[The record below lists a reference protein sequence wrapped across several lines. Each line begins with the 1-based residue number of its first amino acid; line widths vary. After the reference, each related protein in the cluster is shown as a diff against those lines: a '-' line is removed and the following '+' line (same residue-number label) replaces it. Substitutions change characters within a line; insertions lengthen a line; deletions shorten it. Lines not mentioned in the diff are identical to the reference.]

1 MRLFFALTFS
11 PAARAALHQ
20 AQQRLRAF
28 SPGARY
34 PGEETLHLTL
44 AFLGETPQGRAPQ
57 LGELLAALPAPP
69 LALRF
74 SQAGPLSPE
83 EGLWALFPEECP
95 ALFALQGELAARLE
109 GAGFPLPRRPFRPHV
124 TLARRVA
131 FPGPA
136 PRGQDLLPRP
146 LSVPCGRVSLL
157 RSQLRPQGPLYTE
170 LAAQAL
176 GVMKN
181 EHANAHLRYYLE
193 REKDPAVIAAMRGA
207 IASLDVG

>member
-11 PAARAALHQ
+11 PAARAALRQ
-20 AQQRLRAF
+20 AQERLRAF
-28 SPGARY
+28 APGARY

-44 AFLGETPQGRAPQ
+44 AFLGEVPDRLVPQAAAVLEG
-57 LGELLAALPAPP
+57 LALSPMT
-69 LALRF
+69 LRF

-170 LAAQAL
+170 LAA
-176 GVMKN
+176 
-181 EHANAHLRYYLE
+181 
-193 REKDPAVIAAMRGA
+193 RG
-207 IASLDVG
+207 

>member
-11 PAARAALHQ
+11 PTARAALRQ
-20 AQQRLRAF
+20 AQERLRAF
-28 SPGARY
+28 APGARY
-34 PGEETLHLTL
+34 PGEEALHLTL
-44 AFLGETPQGRAPQ
+44 AFLGETPEPRAPQ

-69 LALRF
+69 LALWF
-74 SQAGPLSPE
+74 SQAGPLS
-83 EGLWALFPEECP
+83 PEECP

-170 LAAQAL
+170 LAA
-176 GVMKN
+176 
-181 EHANAHLRYYLE
+181 
-193 REKDPAVIAAMRGA
+193 RG
-207 IASLDVG
+207 

>member
-1 MRLFFALTFS
+1 MRLFLAIQLS
-11 PAARAALHQ
+11 PAVREALLT
-20 AQQRLRAF
+20 AQDALRRQGRGSF
-28 SPGARY
+28 P
-34 PGEETLHLTL
+34 PPENLHLTL
-44 AFLGETPQGRAPQ
+44 AFLGEIPEGRAPQ

-176 GVMKN
+176 
-181 EHANAHLRYYLE
+181 
-193 REKDPAVIAAMRGA
+193 
-207 IASLDVG
+207 DVG

>member
-11 PAARAALHQ
+11 PAARAGLRQ
-20 AQQRLRAF
+20 AQERLRAF
-28 SPGARY
+28 APGARY
-34 PGEETLHLTL
+34 PGEEALHLTL
-44 AFLGETPQGRAPQ
+44 AFLGEVPEPRASQ

-74 SQAGPLSPE
+74 SQAGAFSQG
-83 EGLWALFPEECP
+83 EGSLWALFPEECP

-136 PRGQDLLPRP
+136 PRGRDLLPRP

-170 LAAQAL
+170 LAA
-176 GVMKN
+176 
-181 EHANAHLRYYLE
+181 
-193 REKDPAVIAAMRGA
+193 RG
-207 IASLDVG
+207 

>member
-11 PAARAALHQ
+11 PAARAALRQ
-20 AQQRLRAF
+20 AQERLRAF
-28 SPGARY
+28 APGARY

-44 AFLGETPQGRAPQ
+44 AFLGEIPEGRAPQ

-95 ALFALQGELAARLE
+95 ARLE

-146 LSVPCGRVSLL
+146 LSVPCGQVCLL
-157 RSQLRPQGPLYTE
+157 RSQLGPQGPLYTE
-170 LAAQAL
+170 LAA
-176 GVMKN
+176 
-181 EHANAHLRYYLE
+181 
-193 REKDPAVIAAMRGA
+193 RG
-207 IASLDVG
+207 

>member
-11 PAARAALHQ
+11 PAARAALRQ
-20 AQQRLRAF
+20 AQERLRAF
-28 SPGARY
+28 APGARY
-34 PGEETLHLTL
+34 PG
-44 AFLGETPQGRAPQ
+44 
-57 LGELLAALPAPP
+57 
-69 LALRF
+69 
-74 SQAGPLSPE
+74 E

-170 LAAQAL
+170 LAA
-176 GVMKN
+176 
-181 EHANAHLRYYLE
+181 
-193 REKDPAVIAAMRGA
+193 RG
-207 IASLDVG
+207 

>member
-11 PAARAALHQ
+11 PAARAALRQ
-20 AQQRLRAF
+20 AQERLRAF
-28 SPGARY
+28 APGARY

-44 AFLGETPQGRAPQ
+44 AFLGEIPEPRAPQ

-109 GAGFPLPRRPFRPHV
+109 GYEAVGIEV
-124 TLARRVA
+124 TDAYYKLGGDRVRLA
-131 FPGPA
+131 
-136 PRGQDLLPRP
+136 
-146 LSVPCGRVSLL
+146 LS
-157 RSQLRPQGPLYTE
+157 
-170 LAAQAL
+170 
-176 GVMKN
+176 
-181 EHANAHLRYYLE
+181 AHE
-193 REKDPAVIAAMRGA
+193 GKKEEN
-207 IASLDVG
+207 

>member
-11 PAARAALHQ
+11 PAARAALRQ
-20 AQQRLRAF
+20 AQERLRAF
-28 SPGARY
+28 ALGARY
-34 PGEETLHLTL
+34 PGEEALHLTL
-44 AFLGETPQGRAPQ
+44 AFLGETPEPRAPQ

-69 LALRF
+69 LALWF

-170 LAAQAL
+170 LAA
-176 GVMKN
+176 
-181 EHANAHLRYYLE
+181 
-193 REKDPAVIAAMRGA
+193 RG
-207 IASLDVG
+207 